1 MGEGEGDMSESNIQ
15 KAILDYLQYQEN
27 LGKLWFVR
35 SGAGAIKTDTGRYFK
50 TGKVGCPDI
59 LLCCHGCFIG
69 LEVKTPKGRQSDA
82 QVEAQKIIE
91 ACGGKYYV
99 VRSVDDVIRILESEG
114 E

>member
-1 MGEGEGDMSESNIQ
+1 VGEGEWDMSESNIQ

-27 LGKLWFVR
+27 GIKLWFVR
-35 SGAGAIKTDTGRYFK
+35 SASGNISTDTGRRFK
-50 TGKVGCPDI
+50 TGKKGCPDI
-59 LLCCHGCFIG
+59 VLCQHGCFIG

-114 E
+114 